1 MNFSQAQA
9 YLLGT
14 VNEVGSRREPYRLD
28 RMRSLLHE
36 LGDPQ
41 DRYPTV
47 HVGGTSGK
55 GSTSTMIAAALTACG
70 KRTGLHTKPHLRSM
84 VERARIDGAD
94 ISEERF
100 AELLTEMMPA
110 INIVTGEHSRPSYY
124 ETLLALTFLH
134 FAEER
139 VDIAV
144 IEVGVGGKLDGTNV
158 LRPRVSVITNVGLDH
173 TDILGETLEEIA
185 EDKAGIAKPG
195 IPLVSAVDDPGA
207 RAVIEEHCRNAG
219 ALFISVLDVVRI
231 EEGAPE
237 PFSQRFTLR
246 TPQAQYDIMLPLLG
260 AFQQTNA
267 ATAILALEQLDEPLR
282 PSREVVERGLSHLN
296 LAGRMEYFPS
306 HPGVVFDVAHNPDKA
321 SHLVGSLKRTFPD
334 RRFSFVIAVGESKNA
349 HEILRAF
356 VDLPA
361 SFIFTSFETQG
372 RTASKPQRLANVAET
387 LGIWGRS
394 IADPIEALSVARR
407 NASAD
412 DVIVVTGST
421 FVVAELRDW
430 WMEHVVADQFAR

>member
-14 VNEVGSRREPYRLD
+14 VNETASRREPYRLD
-28 RMRSLLHE
+28 RMRAFLRE

-55 GSTSTMIAAALTACG
+55 GSTSTMIAAVLSASG

-84 VERARIDGAD
+84 VERARIDGVNV
-94 ISEERF
+94 SEERF
-100 AELLTEMMPA
+100 AELLSEMMPA
-110 INIVTGEHSRPSYY
+110 IQAVSEEHSRPSYY
-124 ETLLALTFLH
+124 ETLLALAFQH
-134 FAEER
+134 FAHEH

-158 LRPRVSVITNVGLDH
+158 LRPRVCVITNVGLDH

-195 IPLVSAVDDPGA
+195 VPLVSAVDHAGA
-207 RAVIEEHCRNAG
+207 RAVIERACAQAG
-219 ALFISVLDVVRI
+219 AAFISVLDAAKV
-231 EEGAPE
+231 EQGPPQA
-237 PFSQRFTLR
+237 FSQRFTVT
-246 TPQAQYDIMLPLLG
+246 TPGDRYDILLPVLG
-260 AFQQTNA
+260 LFQQVNA
-267 ATAILALEQLDEPLR
+267 ATALLALEQLGEGLR
-282 PSREVVERGLSHLN
+282 PSKDDAERGLAQLN

-306 HPGVVFDVAHNPDKA
+306 HPGIVFDVAHNPDKA
-321 SHLVGSLKRTFPD
+321 LHLAASLKSAFPD
-334 RRFSFVIAVGESKNA
+334 RRFTFVIAVGESKDA
-349 HEILRAF
+349 HEILHAF
-356 VDLPA
+356 TDMPA
-361 SFIFTSFETQG
+361 SFIFTSFSTQG
-372 RTASKPQRLANVAET
+372 RTATKPQRLASMAET
-387 LGIWGRS
+387 LGLWGRA
-394 IADPIEALSVARR
+394 IADPIEALGIARR

-412 DVIVVTGST
+412 DLIIVTGST

-430 WMEHVVADQFAR
+430 WMEHVVAAQPTH